1 MDGVARE
8 AYLTHTLEWG
18 YSAMITA
25 ASSPCRTYIV
35 YHHGL
40 FAQGVRSIL
49 EKQSGVQIVGME
61 RNAAKALKAVR
72 SLRPEVIL
80 VEEPTKNDARWPF
93 LQLAAAG
100 RVVTLSLEHAFATVH
115 DQHRIPASDPADL
128 VKAIRGARNRKQ
140 QVKGLGPQHEEKAI
154 VTRPEAG
161 RNGNEDR
168 TGREARVGRAPKKV
182 IKKLETIPRVSRG
195 KWKGA

>member
-8 AYLTHTLEWG
+8 AYLTHTLEWS
-18 YSAMITA
+18 YFAMITA
-25 ASSPCRTYIV
+25 ASSPCRMYIV
-35 YHHGL
+35 YNHGL

-61 RNAAKALKAVR
+61 SNGAKALKAVR

-93 LQLAAAG
+93 LQLAVAG
-100 RVVTLSLEHAFATVH
+100 RVVTLSLEHPFATVH

-128 VKAIRGARNRKQ
+128 VKAIRGARSREQ
-140 QVKGLGPQHEEKAI
+140 QFTGLDPQHGEKAI
-154 VTRPEAG
+154 ATRPEAG
-161 RNGNEDR
+161 RNGKEDQ
-168 TGREARVGRAPKKV
+168 TGRETRVRRALKEVLKKP
-182 IKKLETIPRVSRG
+182 ETIPRVSRG
-195 KWKGA
+195 KSK

>member
-1 MDGVARE
+1 
-8 AYLTHTLEWG
+8 
-18 YSAMITA
+18 MITA

-35 YHHGL
+35 YNHGL

-61 RNAAKALKAVR
+61 SNGAKALKAVR

-80 VEEPTKNDARWPF
+80 LEEPTKNDGRWPF
-93 LQLAAAG
+93 LLLAAAG

-128 VKAIRGARNRKQ
+128 VKAIRGARKRKR
-140 QVKGLGPQHEEKAI
+140 QVAELDPQHEEKAI
-154 VTRPEAG
+154 VNRPETG
-161 RNGNEDR
+161 RKGNEDQ
-168 TGREARVGRAPKKV
+168 TGCGVRARRALKEVRKKPEA
-182 IKKLETIPRVSRG
+182 IPRASRRI
-195 KWKGA
+195 WKGG